1 MALAGA
7 APIAP
12 IGAHPL
18 LVLLL
23 QLGALLTLAV
33 LLGRLAVK
41 LGWPAVAG
49 ELCAGVL
56 VGPSVLGSLSPALS
70 GWLFPHNVEQV
81 HLLDAVGQLGVM
93 LLVGVSGSHLD
104 FALVRKQ
111 GATAARVS
119 SAGLVLPLALGVGL
133 GLLLPAS
140 LLAPHSDRTT
150 FAAFLGVAMCVSAIP
165 VIAKTLLDMN
175 LLHRDIGQLTMT
187 AGMLDDA
194 VGWLL
199 LSVVTAMATT
209 GVTAGTVVHSVVA
222 LAVVVLAAVL
232 AARLLVGPLYRWAER
247 NGGTG
252 TVVGTTAVLVLL
264 SAAGTQA
271 LGLEPIFGAFVC
283 GVTVTATGAVGPLQ
297 LAPLR
302 TVTLSVLAPVYIA
315 SAGLR
320 MDLTAL
326 ARPSVALMALT
337 ALLVAVLGKFGGA
350 YLGARA
356 SRLGRWE
363 ALALGAGMN
372 ARGVVQVVIAMV
384 GLRLGVLDSATYTVV
399 VLVAVAT
406 SLMAPPLLRTAMSR
420 IDQTP
425 LEQHRRTAQ
434 FGPTVPESQTV

>member
-1 MALAGA
+1 MAAV

-23 QLGALLTLAV
+23 QLGVLLTLAV
-33 LLGRLAVK
+33 LLGRLAVR

-56 VGPSVLGSLSPALS
+56 VGPSVLGSLSPGLA

-81 HLLDAVGQLGVM
+81 HMLDAVGQLGVL

-104 FALVRKQ
+104 FTLVRKQ
-111 GATAARVS
+111 GTTAARVS
-119 SAGLVLPLALGVGL
+119 AAGLLLPLGLGVGL

-140 LLAPHSDRTT
+140 LLAPHSSRTT

-209 GVTAGTVVHSVVA
+209 GVSGANVVRSVA
-222 LAVVVLAAVL
+222 SLAAVVLL
-232 AARLLVGPLYRWAER
+232 AALAGRLLVGRLYRWAER

-252 TVVGTTAVLVLL
+252 TVVGITAVLVLL

-283 GVTVTATGAVGPLQ
+283 GVTVTATGAVSPLL

-302 TVTLSVLAPVYIA
+302 TVTLAVLAPVFIA

-326 ARPSVALMALT
+326 AHPTVALMALT
-337 ALLVAVLGKFGGA
+337 ALLVAVVGKFGGA
-350 YLGARA
+350 YLGART

-384 GLRLGVLDSATYTVV
+384 GLRLHVLDSATYTVI
-399 VLVAVAT
+399 VLVAVVT
-406 SLMAPPLLRTAMSR
+406 SLMAPPVLRFAMAR
-420 IDQTP
+420 IDLTP
-425 LEQHRRTAQ
+425 MEQLRRTAQ
-434 FGPTVPESQTV
+434 FGPAVPEKQTV